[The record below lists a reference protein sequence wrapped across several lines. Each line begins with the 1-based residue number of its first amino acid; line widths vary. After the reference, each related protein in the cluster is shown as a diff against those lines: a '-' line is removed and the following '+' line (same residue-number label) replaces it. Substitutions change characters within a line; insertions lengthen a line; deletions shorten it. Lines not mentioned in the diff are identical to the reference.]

1 MVREWL
7 EDELH
12 ALMGFAERALTDYIL
27 AVAKRSRSVE
37 ELRAKLEDQGLP
49 PGQKTSTLAEALYQ
63 RVNGASTSGQE
74 AAAARERQA
83 ADQAKRSATK
93 YALVTDQ
100 ADEEERRAGEG
111 SISRRRHR
119 RGKEGKGSRVEDA
132 GTSSRGAEDS
142 GTTSHFS
149 QKKRRKWEEDQ
160 DMTEEELEAKRQSE
174 ARLRDQ
180 QEKAEFEERLRARD
194 EERTR
199 RMAEAST
206 SGGPQSE
213 IDKIVE
219 RVYAKSEGG
228 GGGKDKTKLMPT
240 LREVSRQE
248 YLKKREAQKLKE
260 LKESIEDELF
270 LFKDVKL
277 TKKEQKEYD
286 YKKRVYEL
294 ATERIKEIDAVNE
307 YRIPD
312 AYTNEEGKEQTRD
325 ERYAAAL
332 ERYKDKVDKDDA
344 NPFKEQDAWE
354 AHQSKHAK
362 LSTGA
367 EAGRRE
373 EGQSYDFVFE
383 DQVEFIKEDLMT
395 GNLDLLE
402 EDEGEREAKLRDLEE
417 KSERE
422 RMKAVRASL
431 PIYQYRESLLS
442 AIQEYQILIIVGET
456 GSGKSTQIPQ
466 YLHEEGFS
474 KLGKIGCTQPRRVA
488 AMSVAARVAEEMAV
502 KLGNEVGYSIR
513 FEDCTSEKTIVKYM
527 TDGMLMREFLG
538 EPDLASYSVMIID
551 EAHERT
557 LQTDVLFGLVKDIAR
572 YRNDIKLLISSA
584 TLDAEKFSEYFD
596 YAPIFRIPGRR
607 YPVDIMYTKAPEA
620 DYMDA
625 AVVTT
630 LQIHVTQPP
639 GDVLIFFTGQEEI
652 ETCEEILRQRT
663 RSMGSKISEMI
674 ICPIYANLPSQL
686 QAKIFEP
693 TPEGARKVVIA
704 TNIAET
710 SLTIDGIRYVIDPG
724 FAKQNSFNPRT
735 GMESL
740 IVTPV
745 SKAAAM
751 QRTGRA
757 GRTGPGQCFRLYT
770 AWSFQHEL
778 EDNTIPEIQR
788 TNLGNVVLML
798 KSLGINDLMNFDFM
812 DPPPAETLLRA
823 LEQLY
828 ALGALND
835 KGELTKLG
843 RKMAEFPLDPMLAKA
858 MVASDAHGVSEEVIT
873 ICAMLTCGGSVFYRP
888 KDKQVHADNAHNNF
902 HRGNVGDHVALLQVY
917 NTWRDS
923 GHSTQWCYE
932 NFVQIR
938 ELKRA
943 RDIRD
948 QLVGLMERV
957 EIELRSDA
965 QAFENIKKSITS
977 GYFYHT
983 AQLQRNG
990 SYKTVKNPQTVH
1002 IHPSSGL
1009 RESLPRWVVYHELV
1023 LTSKEYMRNVTE
1035 IRPDW
1040 LVEIAPHYYNNA
1052 SDLVG
1057 GGGGG
1062 HNKK

>member
-1 MVREWL
+1 MYSIFSFYSNSEEKKKKKKKKHYFHLLTRECVSSRVL
-7 EDELH
+7 PSLLLSSCFNIRIPEAYDE
-12 ALMGFAERALTDYIL
+12 
-27 AVAKRSRSVE
+27 
-37 ELRAKLEDQGLP
+37 
-49 PGQKTSTLAEALYQ
+49 PG
-63 RVNGASTSGQE
+63 
-74 AAAARERQA
+74 
-83 ADQAKRSATK
+83 D
-93 YALVTDQ
+93 
-100 ADEEERRAGEG
+100 
-111 SISRRRHR
+111 
-119 RGKEGKGSRVEDA
+119 KEG
-132 GTSSRGAEDS
+132 
-142 GTTSHFS
+142 
-149 QKKRRKWEEDQ
+149 
-160 DMTEEELEAKRQSE
+160 
-174 ARLRDQ
+174 RD
-180 QEKAEFEERLRARD
+180 K
-194 EERTR
+194 
-199 RMAEAST
+199 
-206 SGGPQSE
+206 
-213 IDKIVE
+213 
-219 RVYAKSEGG
+219 
-228 GGGKDKTKLMPT
+228 
-240 LREVSRQE
+240 
-248 YLKKREAQKLKE
+248 
-260 LKESIEDELF
+260 
-270 LFKDVKL
+270 
-277 TKKEQKEYD
+277 
-286 YKKRVYEL
+286 
-294 ATERIKEIDAVNE
+294 
-307 YRIPD
+307 
-312 AYTNEEGKEQTRD
+312 
-325 ERYAAAL
+325 RYAAAL
-332 ERYKDKVDKDDA
+332 ERYKEVDADDG
-344 NPFKEQDAWE
+344 NPFKDQDAWE

-367 EAGRRE
+367 EKGRA
-373 EGQSYDFVFE
+373 EGGKDYDFVFE
-383 DQVEFIKEDLMT
+383 DQVEFIKEDLMA
-395 GNLDLLE
+395 GNADELEE
-402 EDEGEREAKLRDLEE
+402 EDEEAREARLRELEE
-417 KSERE
+417 KTERE
-422 RMKAVRASL
+422 RMKATRESL
-431 PIYQYRESLLS
+431 PIFPYREQLLS
-442 AIQEYQILIIVGET
+442 AMEEYQVLIIVGET

-466 YLHEEGFS
+466 YLHESGFS

-488 AMSVAARVAEEMAV
+488 AMSVAARVAEEMGV

-513 FEDCTSEKTIVKYM
+513 FEDCTSEKTILKYM

-572 YRNDIKLLISSA
+572 FRNDIKLLISSA

-607 YPVDIMYTKAPEA
+607 YPVDILYTKAPEA

-630 LQIHVTQPP
+630 LQIHVTQPR

-663 RSMGSKISEMI
+663 RGMGSKISEMI

-724 FAKQNSFNPRT
+724 FAKQKSFNPRT

-858 MVASDAHGVSEEVIT
+858 MIASDAYKVSEEVIT

-888 KDKQVHADNAHNNF
+888 KDKQVHADNAHSNF
-902 HRGNVGDHVALLQVY
+902 HRGNVGDHIALLHVY
-917 NTWRDS
+917 NSWAETNFT
-923 GHSTQWCYE
+923 TQWCYE
-932 NFVQIR
+932 NFVQVR
-938 ELKRA
+938 ELRRA

-957 EIELRSDA
+957 EIDMCSDPSA
-965 QAFENIKKSITS
+965 HDDIKKSITS

-983 AQLQRNG
+983 AQLQKNG
-990 SYKTVKNPQTVH
+990 SYKTVKHPQTVH

-1009 RESLPRWVVYHELV
+1009 LQQMPRWLVYHELV
-1023 LTSKEYMRNVTE
+1023 LTSKEYMRNVIE

-1040 LVEIAPHYYNNA
+1040 LVEIAPHYYDKSDVKELAGKKMPKALGAKA
-1052 SDLVG
+1052 SS
-1057 GGGGG
+1057 
-1062 HNKK
+1062 

>member
-1 MVREWL
+1 MQSVRDWVD
-7 EDELH
+7 DELH
-12 ALMGFAERALTDYIL
+12 AVLGYSERALTDYVI
-27 AVAKRSRSVE
+27 AVGKKCRSVQDLFE
-37 ELRAKLEDQGLP
+37 NLVSQGLP
-49 PGQKTSTLAEALYQ
+49 RSSKTQAMASELYARLQGEA
-63 RVNGASTSGQE
+63 GPSSSGSHHRDDSEYKRRERE
-74 AAAARERQA
+74 AAALAKRNSTGYGLVLDDDDNDGGVSGADGSKVSEQTDASVRGRKGKHARRRREGKDSRDDDSSVHLHSSKRQRKWE
-83 ADQAKRSATK
+83 ADQALTE
-93 YALVTDQ
+93 
-100 ADEEERRAGEG
+100 DEVEAQRA
-111 SISRRRHR
+111 R
-119 RGKEGKGSRVEDA
+119 
-132 GTSSRGAEDS
+132 
-142 GTTSHFS
+142 
-149 QKKRRKWEEDQ
+149 
-160 DMTEEELEAKRQSE
+160 E
-174 ARLRDQ
+174 ARMKDQ
-180 QEKAEFEERLRARD
+180 REKEEFEERLRARD
-194 EERTR
+194 EERTKR
-199 RMAEAST
+199 LAEEKK
-206 SGGPQSE
+206 PQSE
-213 IDKIVE
+213 IDKVVE
-219 RVYAKSEGG
+219 RVYGG
-228 GGGKDKTKLMPT
+228 DQKADKQQMIPT

-248 YLKKREAQKLKE
+248 YLKKREMQKLKE
-260 LKESIEDELF
+260 LKDSIEDELY

-277 TKKEQKEYD
+277 TQKEQKEYE

-294 ATERIKEIDAVNE
+294 ANQRIKEIDNVVE
-307 YRIPD
+307 YRIPE
-312 AYTNEEGKEQTRD
+312 AYDEPGKESQD
-325 ERYAAAL
+325 KRYAAAL
-332 ERYKDKVDKDDA
+332 ERYKEVDADEA
-344 NPFKEQDAWE
+344 NPFREQDEWE

-367 EAGRRE
+367 EK
-373 EGQSYDFVFE
+373 GQQSKEKGAKDYDFVFE
-383 DQVEFIKEDLMT
+383 DQVEFIKEDLMA
-395 GNLDLLE
+395 GNAEDLE
-402 EDEGEREAKLRDLEE
+402 EDESAREAKLRVLEAQ
-417 KSERE
+417 SERE
-422 RMKAVRASL
+422 RMKATRESL
-431 PIYQYRESLLS
+431 PIFQYREQLLA
-442 AIQEYQILIIVGET
+442 AIEEYQVLIIVGET

-466 YLHEEGFS
+466 YLHESGFS

-488 AMSVAARVAEEMAV
+488 AMSVAARVAEEMGV

-513 FEDCTSEKTIVKYM
+513 FEDSTSEKTILKYM

-607 YPVDIMYTKAPEA
+607 YPVDILYTKAPEA

-625 AVVTT
+625 AVVTA

-663 RSMGSKISEMI
+663 RAMGSKISEMI

-710 SLTIDGIRYVIDPG
+710 SLTIDGIKYVIDPG

-745 SKAAAM
+745 SRAAAM

-778 EDNTIPEIQR
+778 EANTIPEIQR

-835 KGELTKLG
+835 RGELTKLG
-843 RKMAEFPLDPMLAKA
+843 RKMAEFPLDPMLAKT
-858 MVASDAHGVSEEVIT
+858 MVASDAFKCSEEIIT
-873 ICAMLTCGGSVFYRP
+873 ICAMLTCGGGVFYRP
-888 KDKQVHADNAHNNF
+888 KDKQVYADNAHKQF
-902 HRGNVGDHVALLQVY
+902 HLGNVGDHIALMHVF
-917 NTWRDS
+917 NGWRDS
-923 GHSTQWCYE
+923 GFSTQWTYE
-932 NFVQIR
+932 NFVNIR

-948 QLVGLMERV
+948 QLVGLMDRV
-957 EIELRSDA
+957 EITLASDPSA
-965 QAFENIKKSITS
+965 HEHIKKSVVS

-983 AQLQRNG
+983 AALSKGGYR
-990 SYKTVKNPQTVH
+990 TVKHPVSVS

-1009 RESLPRWVVYHELV
+1009 REATPQTVVYHELV
-1023 LTSKEYMRNVTE
+1023 LTSKEYMRYVTW
-1035 IRPDW
+1035 IKKDW
-1040 LVEIAPHYYNNA
+1040 LVELAPHYY
-1052 SDLVG
+1052 SKETLE
-1057 GGGGG
+1057 
-1062 HNKK
+1062 K